1 MNDINVYIEY
11 SQIEDKTGG
20 YAAILEVMV
29 ADVPKTME
37 ISERVCNVDRKRL
50 EVLGLA
56 AVLTHIKK
64 PCNIC
69 LFTNGHYIYQT
80 IENEWLDKWETSGW
94 TSSKGTAI
102 QNADIWR
109 QIKTLMMPHEIIA
122 SKEEHSY
129 RNYLNYILRRQNEI
143 NITKN

>member
-1 MNDINVYIEY
+1 MKDINIYIEY
-11 SQIEDKTGG
+11 SQIEDKVGG
-20 YAAILEVMV
+20 YAAILEVIV

-37 ISERVCNVDRKRL
+37 ISERVRNIDRKRL

-80 IENEWLDKWETSGW
+80 IENEWLNKWEASGW
-94 TSSKGTAI
+94 TSSKGTEI
-102 QNADIWR
+102 QNVDIWK
-109 QIKTLMMPHEIIA
+109 QIKALMAPHEIIA

-129 RNYLNYILRRQNEI
+129 RSYLQTVLRRL
-143 NITKN
+143 K

>member
-1 MNDINVYIEY
+1 MKDINVYIEY

-29 ADVPKTME
+29 ADTPRTME
-37 ISERVCNVDRKRL
+37 ISECVGNIDRKRL

-56 AVLTHIKK
+56 AVLKHIKK
-64 PCNIC
+64 PCSIC
-69 LFTNGHYIYQT
+69 LYTNGNYIYQT

-94 TSSKGTAI
+94 VSSKGTEI
-102 QNADIWR
+102 QNVDKWK
-109 QIKTLMMPHEIIA
+109 QISALLVPHEIIA

-129 RNYLNYILRRQNEI
+129 RSYLKTVLRRQ
-143 NITKN
+143 K